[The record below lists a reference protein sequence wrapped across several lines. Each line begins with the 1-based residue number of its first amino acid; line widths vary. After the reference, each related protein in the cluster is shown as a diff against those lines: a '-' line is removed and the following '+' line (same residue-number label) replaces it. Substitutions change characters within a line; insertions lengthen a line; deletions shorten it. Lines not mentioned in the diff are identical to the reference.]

1 MSSQPE
7 RQRVC
12 VRCHRVIPPQMKWK
26 LKRGRFKGP
35 VCQRC
40 LAHLWRQ
47 KGYAAERDL
56 VRRLEKLGYSAIRIP
71 TSAPGQISLPDVIA
85 FHNPGGPALS
95 FEVKA
100 VSAKRWTVFAWKE
113 KRGKKEP
120 SQIVKCFE
128 YLRKMYPPSMEKHVA
143 VAIKFLLGARVKA
156 PWIIRFV
163 PDPGDLSKLEN
174 VTVSIEDSSDMPE
187 LTASTKSRRSRF
199 IIRRRKERSG
209 KVT

>member
-1 MSSQPE
+1 M
-7 RQRVC
+7 
-12 VRCHRVIPPQMKWK
+12 MKWK
-26 LKRGRFKGP
+26 LKLGKWKPKRERFKGP

-47 KGYAAERDL
+47 KGYSAERDL

-71 TSAPGQISLPDVIA
+71 TSAPGKISLPDVIS
-85 FHNPGGPALS
+85 FHNPNGPALA

-100 VSAKRWTVFAWKE
+100 VSKKRWTVYAWKE

-143 VAIKFLLGARVKA
+143 VAIKFLLGQRCKA

-163 PDPGDLSKLEN
+163 PDPGDLSRLEN
-174 VTVSIEDSSDMPE
+174 VTVDISDPSDMPE
-187 LTASTKSRRSRF
+187 LTAPTKSKRSRY
-199 IIRRRKERSG
+199 IIKVRRKYAKERRL
-209 KVT
+209 KHET